1 MRTPVVRVTV
11 VVLALLSLL
20 AAPGPAP
27 GQAKIRVGFCTKTLT
42 SAVAPFAVATQLGFY
57 REEGL
62 DVELVPVGGSSDCVR
77 YVATG
82 EVPYALPSIEPLAI
96 GRAQGIRARIFYTA
110 YQGNPYGL
118 AVPADSPVQKIEDL
132 KGKTIGVTDMGS
144 AGVVIARSIAKAHGL
159 DPDRDM
165 TIVVAGSGAQTAAMV
180 RNGQVQALSQFDT
193 HYALVENAGVKLRRL
208 ENRDIERFPANGFI
222 TLEKTLA
229 EHRKEAVG
237 LARGYAKGTVF
248 TVNNPEAAVRIT
260 YAVYPQ
266 IKPTGKD
273 EATAVRDEM
282 RVISARAPN
291 WGLEKAGVTRWGENS
306 PQNYTAYLD
315 FLFKVGVVKQKLDAR
330 DFITNDLIDE
340 INRFDAAKI
349 AAQAKASK

>member
-1 MRTPVVRVTV
+1 MRMRIRR
-11 VVLALLSLL
+11 LALSSLAVLLLL
-20 AAPGPAP
+20 AAVPPAP
-27 GQAKIRVGFCTKTLT
+27 AQTKLRVGFCTKTLT
-42 SAVAPFAVATQLGFY
+42 SAVAPFAVATQLGWF

-82 EVPYALPSIEPLAI
+82 ELPYSLPSIEPLAI

-110 YQGNPYGL
+110 YQGNPYGI
-118 AVPADSPVQKIEDL
+118 AVPADSPVQRIEDL
-132 KGKTIGVTDMGS
+132 RGKTIGVTDMGS
-144 AGVVIARSIAKAHGL
+144 AGVVIARALAAAHGL
-159 DPDRDM
+159 DPDRDI
-165 TIVVAGSGAQTAAMV
+165 TVVVAGSGAQTAAMV

-193 HYALVENAGVKLRRL
+193 HYALVENAGVKLRR
-208 ENRDIERFPANGFI
+208 IEHREFDRFPANGFI

-229 EHRKEAVG
+229 ERGREAVG
-237 LARGYAKGTVF
+237 LARAYAKGTVF

-266 IKPTGKD
+266 IKPSGKD

-291 WGLEKAGVTRWGENS
+291 WRLEKAGVSRWGENS
-306 PQNYTAYLD
+306 VDNYGAYLD
-315 FLFKVGVVKQKLDAR
+315 FLLRAGVVKQKLDAR
-330 DFITNDLIDE
+330 DFVTNDLIDE

-349 AAQAKASK
+349 AAQAKAHK